1 MADTELATIEEFNL
15 KKYEATKADLQK
27 KALEYQKLTIK
38 DVDDK
43 EGLEAVRKARIELKN
58 DRIGVEKF
66 FKMAKDFLNAK
77 KTQVTDAEK
86 EVLLLIEPIEKEL
99 QAKEKSIEEEKARI
113 KKEKEEADAKR
124 TQERFDK
131 LYSVKFSGSI
141 SYLEMSMKSDEDFN
155 ALYEDAKNVFEIAEK
170 NRIAEEERVE
180 AERIAEEARKL
191 KEKEETDKR
200 LADIEAREKKQKE
213 EDDRLANERKAIED
227 EKARIQ
233 REKDDEAIR
242 KQAEEDGRKK
252 AQAEAETARLKKEQE
267 DRELEAMRKQ
277 NEEDAQKRLEKE
289 KKYKAWLAKYEGQY
303 TKIVKEEGRIV
314 LVKEVSEFKI

>member
-38 DVDDK
+38 DVNDK
-43 EGLEAVRKARIELKN
+43 EGLEAVRTARIELKN

-99 QAKEKSIEEEKARI
+99 QVKEKAIEEEKARI
-113 KKEKEEADAKR
+113 KKEKEEAESKR

-131 LYSVKFSGSI
+131 LYAVKFSGSI

-155 ALYEDAKNVFEIAEK
+155 ALYEDAKNVFDIAEK

-180 AERIAEEARKL
+180 QERIAEEARKL

-213 EDDRLANERKAIED
+213 EDDRIASERKAIDD

-233 REKDDEAIR
+233 REKDDEALR

-252 AQAEAETARLKKEQE
+252 AQAEAETERLKKEQE

-277 NEEDAQKRLEKE
+277 TEIDSQKRLEKE
-289 KKYKAWLAKYEGQY
+289 KKYKDWLKKYEGQY
-303 TKIVKEEGRIV
+303 DRIVKEEGRIV